1 MFKLIKL
8 SPLIVVALAASAFFA
23 PAQAGK
29 LSSVADSPK
38 TVQINMPYELT
49 FVFEGDPAAVACGL
63 KVDWGDGQVEKF
75 RVGENQQLRPPFKV
89 QHVYTVLGPKKID
102 IQGEVMIRGLKSLA
116 ACDARFSGIKNVIDP
131 VQEARKSAASD
142 EAKAQRERTKA
153 EAAKAAAERARA
165 ETELYRIE
173 AERLRAVA
181 DAEKAA
187 ADKAR
192 AAAGRA
198 AAARTQQEAD
208 KNRASTPSA
217 APPQPA
223 ETAPRPAAPA
233 SGPTPDAPAPK
244 PKPKPKVG
252 TALDI

>member
-8 SPLIVVALAASAFFA
+8 SHLIVVALAASAFFA
-23 PAQAGK
+23 PARAGK

-38 TVQINMPYELT
+38 TVEINKPYELT

-75 RVGENQQLRPPFKV
+75 RVGQNQQLRPPYKV

-131 VQEARKSAASD
+131 VEEARKSAASD

-165 ETELYRIE
+165 ETERYRIE
-173 AERLRAVA
+173 AERLRAAA

-187 ADKAR
+187 AEKAR

-198 AAARTQQEAD
+198 SAARTQQEAD

-223 ETAPRPAAPA
+223 ATAPPPAAPA
-233 SGPTPDAPAPK
+233 PAPTPDAPAPI